1 MANIAT
7 IDSAERSRSLID
19 HIEVVPAV
27 GANWAQVVQTIHRR
41 DPAAI
46 MITQFLPS
54 ELADFQRTFVT
65 NPVDALIYAL
75 YSPSIPQFLDSAG
88 PTAERLIWSTVSGTY
103 GDHIGTA
110 FAERY
115 LAAYG
120 RMPGRSHAGIAYD
133 EVRLLAQAWATVANP
148 RSFAAVADQLRRAA
162 HRGVNGTYVFDHAG
176 QCGLAYPDVTP
187 DPSVGQ
193 AHLILQIQHG
203 RHRTLAPAPYAVS
216 KFIRPPW
223 LSQAS

>member
-1 MANIAT
+1 
-7 IDSAERSRSLID
+7 
-19 HIEVVPAV
+19 
-27 GANWAQVVQTIHRR
+27 
-41 DPAAI
+41 

-65 NPVDALIYAL
+65 NPTPSLIYAV
-75 YSPSIPQFLDSAG
+75 YSPSIPQFLDCAG
-88 PTAERLIWSTVSGTY
+88 PTAEGLIWSTVSGTY
-103 GDHIGTA
+103 GDQIGSA

-115 LAAYG
+115 LAAFG

-133 EVRLLAQAWATVANP
+133 EVRLIAQAWATVGNP
-148 RSFAAVADQLRRAA
+148 RSFAAVAAQLRLAA

-193 AHLILQIQHG
+193 AHLVLQIQRG
-203 RHRTLAPAPYAVS
+203 RHRTLEPAPYAAS
-216 KFIRPPW
+216 HFIRPPW
-223 LSQAS
+223 LSRAS